1 MKIGLFNRTNTIV
14 ELTEDMTK
22 ITNKSIDYIIGQIS
36 KILVVKEIPNKL
48 NTENKVMEL
57 LQQFTKDV
65 V

>member
-48 NTENKVMEL
+48 NIENKIMEL